1 VQKLEKLPEHVIQ
14 SIERKLLV
22 AETELN
28 TSMHSLKCEEYLAN
42 TKLTDEAVAAL
53 MFLKKNCNV
62 DISLEDLISFIAEG
76 KKDRVEFK
84 ESLRAEEKELLLSDN
99 FLYKVLYGK
108 SSWADWDYYTLFMVE
123 NTFTTRLTGSN
134 DDECA
139 TVFSVHKLWN
149 GENRFVIFI
158 PQFSIFGSV
167 VVHEEQLYI
176 KFDKSK
182 NLIEECGT
190 LSTFRELNCPNE
202 GNYYTVLRLMFERP
216 EVSNKFFNNMW
227 QGEMEWQVP
236 FPRHHFK
243 NIKFFK

>member
-1 VQKLEKLPEHVIQ
+1 MKLIELPSIGKDDQRALLRVLFDRSRDMTVDRKMPPMKFFKNIKFKRTDTDRVTNAQQQQDIWFERVLPYLVTYPKSFMTFAGICKSFRYKLKDSEFWKRIGFVHFAEWYGEYKTGPLPFKYILKYIRKEFVHEKLQHLNAKIGSVQKLEKLPEHVIQ

-99 FLYKVLYGK
+99 FLY
-108 SSWADWDYYTLFMVE
+108 
-123 NTFTTRLTGSN
+123 
-134 DDECA
+134 
-139 TVFSVHKLWN
+139 
-149 GENRFVIFI
+149 
-158 PQFSIFGSV
+158 
-167 VVHEEQLYI
+167 
-176 KFDKSK
+176 
-182 NLIEECGT
+182 
-190 LSTFRELNCPNE
+190 
-202 GNYYTVLRLMFERP
+202 
-216 EVSNKFFNNMW
+216 
-227 QGEMEWQVP
+227 
-236 FPRHHFK
+236 
-243 NIKFFK
+243 